1 MNASSS
7 LPYEVS
13 SRVLHPGMRPPAQER
28 GGAVGAGS
36 EEGHEAHQ
44 EAGAPLL

>member
-28 GGAVGAGS
+28 GGAVRVGPDK
-36 EEGHEAHQ
+36 GHEDNQRA
-44 EAGAPLL
+44 AAPL